1 VHAWIEEAGEF
12 EILVG
17 ASSAEIA
24 GSARLTTVGPAPAVA
39 PGRVNFIQD

>member
-1 VHAWIEEAGEF
+1 MTEHVKF

-24 GSARLTTVGPAPAVA
+24 GSARLSTGRAGTSTAT
-39 PGRVNFIQD
+39 GRVNFIQD